1 MAKTYSEQLIERL
14 ANLIVYT
21 DEGYLKLDTSEFG
34 EYQDLLIEIQEYSG
48 D

>member
-14 ANLIVYT
+14 MNLIIET
-21 DEGYLKLDTSEFG
+21 DEGYLKLDTREFG
-34 EYQDLLIEIQEYSG
+34 EYQDLLVEIKEYSG